1 MISRHHS
8 MQKYYIWIPSLSVY
22 NLCSLSFSAFA
33 VSCFLFI
40 CLSHLS
46 SNLPLSTI
54 SIDWRLMKRSFMLSD
69 TLQQS
74 MTQKARWEARIHR
87 QENAHTIT
95 QPSGFPPLLDEVI
108 IARRVHASIAHS
120 ARELSIHTYIHT
132 ALRMHQSRPAP
143 AWKHGGLINH
153 QYTLRKGI

>member
-1 MISRHHS
+1 MTFE
-8 MQKYYIWIPSLSVY
+8 
-22 NLCSLSFSAFA
+22 FSASQSIIYA
-33 VSCFLFI
+33 LYLSLPLQRVVSCFLFI

-69 TLQQS
+69 TLQRS
-74 MTQKARWEARIHR
+74 MTQKAGWEARIHR
-87 QENAHTIT
+87 QDNAHTIT
-95 QPSGFPPLLDEVI
+95 QPSGFPPSPGWGNYCEESPCIDRTFSTR
-108 IARRVHASIAHS
+108 AT
-120 ARELSIHTYIHT
+120 HTYVHT
-132 ALRMHQSRPAP
+132 ALCMHQSRPAP